1 MPVAKQISDLV
12 NNPESF
18 TNYQRPPQVIET
30 DDDPEKTRE
39 MLKTFALASA
49 IFEDDL
55 AEKRKPPFRHS
66 KEEDLAFLE

>member
-18 TNYQRPPQVIET
+18 TNYQRPPQVIEAG
-30 DDDPEKTRE
+30 DDPEKTRE